1 MVQAYTPEKLYCP
14 VGSRGIATPRPMM
27 IGNARKEN
35 LCIEGII
42 EKYSSG
48 DEIIVNI
55 IFYELHIY
63 ALH

>member
-14 VGSRGIATPRPMM
+14 VGSKGIDTPRPMM

-48 DEIIVNI
+48 DEIR
-55 IFYELHIY
+55 ET
-63 ALH
+63 